1 MPTFSPKQPFSIS
14 GKKLN
19 FVSDVRFGDLFVEDL
34 SYMDTTGISG
44 TIPSA
49 SYTTGLYAV
58 TSRGEF
64 LLGSPNIILDSDD
77 QVTVGKLPSVS
88 GKAGES
94 INITGNNFYQ
104 ITNVKFG
111 TVSGDFQLVDENT
124 VEAQVPQN
132 ADYTGITIFSSLRT
146 GANGD
151 TALASGI
158 SVDEFFPVPEV
169 SGLKESQ
176 LVSGETISITGFS
189 LKGVTGIKYASDDS
203 LITGLSL
210 TDTNTLE
217 GVVPSGN
224 IRGEA
229 SLLLPS
235 GKETS
240 LGENFLL
247 SPYAKVT
254 GVGGSAV
261 GISTEKPIGSTGS
274 FLLVSGDNFVS
285 GILSPTGDNYLG
297 TIMGQSTEFKLIS
310 DKVVSGMIPTGIEIT
325 VAGGSGN
332 LGISPVISSG
342 VVSLFSDNYPEAY
355 PSDVYFTPSIGIP
368 KITDIS
374 PSSGVMGDTV
384 SIKGNDLY
392 GITGVNFLPSSSA
405 NVGIGTYSAGT
416 VAEVVPGFELSF
428 EIGTSASLGTAGE
441 PYDVVL
447 SGFYG
452 SVTGVGGFFCLGTPS
467 ISSIDPSSNVVPGA
481 TGLVEGSR
489 LYSGSF
495 VELWTGEDNMSTYE
509 YFKTLPSSG
518 YDTVNHDT
526 IEFSYPNAFTTGVK
540 NYKIRVKNRRSST
553 PISNAN
559 SPLFVPFRVPVFSG
573 FDPLSGEFG
582 ETITVSGYF
591 EDFYTNGLSLGD
603 VSVASFNKPATTGF
617 NFVIPNNSSSDL
629 INVSTS
635 GGSISSSGLLQV
647 IPSKPSIS
655 GFYSG
660 TTPPAVINYEQV
672 FKPTDTVTV
681 SGERMDL
688 VTGVIFSG
696 STGSFVEKNFNTQG
710 YSSVNFNAPGPI
722 NPVSGKFKLL
732 DFLGRETESNST
744 GIKVA
749 YVSGFSNYLLPSE
762 TMDVTGFNISGM
774 DILFP
779 YATGGFT
786 GITPFSTS
794 LVGDG
799 SEKVSLQLPTGVV
812 FGTLEI
818 SGRENRLAIANQDFK
833 PLGVITGISSSDLV
847 NGEIESG
854 KTISVTGINIFSL
867 AMTTGDNVLPTGFSG
882 ISLMGFSGTQ
892 SLNNSSRNMV
902 PLTEGASGD
911 SAFPDQE
918 NKIQQLEIDSYTTGI
933 GSVDG
938 AADVFY
944 SKIDFRFPP
953 TLMATGNLFLIDP
966 WWPTVEDPELE
977 EYKLFSLNMGIEEA
991 SMFAYDRFIFPDSG
1005 TYPQSYANLN
1015 NKISYFPDGVKST
1028 GIVAFVSGYGPIL
1041 GAGRDLIRVSGS
1053 GLNFVEDVLFE
1064 SYQDGEQTSAVSF
1077 TGTSTEL
1084 EIIVPTMPNTHLGGN
1099 YIILRGNSPEIK
1111 AYHTGLNTSGI
1122 RTGFDDA
1129 SPLST
1134 FDYFVKSQGVAYD
1147 ASPVSSGYD
1156 LSPVSPVG
1164 GVVNYTS
1171 EEEIEGTTYYVT
1183 RTKFPDGSTIIVSS
1197 VPKL

>member
-14 GKKLN
+14 GKNLN
-19 FVSDVRFGDLFVEDL
+19 FISDIRFGDLFVEDL

-44 TIPSA
+44 TIPA
-49 SYTTGLYAV
+49 AAYTTGLYSV

-64 LLGSPNIILDSDD
+64 LLGYPNILLNSDD
-77 QVTVGKLPSVS
+77 QVSVGKLPSVS
-88 GKAGES
+88 GKAGDS
-94 INITGNNFYQ
+94 INITGSNFYQ
-104 ITNVKFG
+104 ITDVKFG
-111 TVSGDFQLVDENT
+111 AVSGNFELVDENT
-124 VEAQVPQN
+124 IEAQVPQN
-132 ADYTGITIFSSLRT
+132 ADYTGITVFSSIRT
-146 GANGD
+146 GLND
-151 TALASGI
+151 NTVLASGI
-158 SVDEFFPVPEV
+158 SIDEFFPVPEI

-189 LKGVTGIKYASDDS
+189 LKGVTGIKYANDAS

-217 GVVPSGN
+217 GIVPSGN

-240 LGENFLL
+240 LGENFLI
-247 SPYAKVT
+247 SPFAKVT
-254 GVGGSAV
+254 GVGGSSV
-261 GISTEKPIGSTGS
+261 GISTEKPAGSTGS

-297 TIMGQSTEFKLIS
+297 TIMGETTEFKLIN
-310 DKVVSGMIPTGIEIT
+310 DKVVSGMIPTGIIIT
-325 VAGGSGN
+325 VSGGQGN
-332 LGISPVISSG
+332 VGTSPVISSG
-342 VVSLFSDNYPEAY
+342 VVNLFSDNFPESY
-355 PSDVYFTPSIGIP
+355 PSDVYFTPSIGLP
-368 KITDIS
+368 KITSIT

-392 GITGVNFLPSSSA
+392 AITGVNFLPNASA
-405 NVGIGTYSAGT
+405 NVGIGTYNAGT
-416 VAEVVPGFELSF
+416 IAEVVPGYELSF
-428 EIGTSASLGTAGE
+428 EIGSSSTLGTVGE

-452 SVTGVGGFFCLGTPS
+452 AVTGTAGFFCLGTPS
-467 ISSIDPSSNVVPGA
+467 ISSIDPSSNVVPGV

-540 NYKIRVKNRRSST
+540 NYKIRVKNKRSTT
-553 PISNAN
+553 PVSNAD
-559 SPLFVPFRVPVFSG
+559 SPLFVPFRTPFFSG

-591 EDFYTNGLSLGD
+591 EDLYAGGLSVGNINA
-603 VSVASFNKPATTGF
+603 ASFNKPDTTGF

-660 TTPPAVINYEQV
+660 TTSPAVINYEQV
-672 FKPTDTVTV
+672 FKGTDTVTV

-688 VTGVIFSG
+688 VTGVLFSG

-710 YSSVNFNAPGPI
+710 YSSINFNAPGAI

-749 YVSGFSNYLLPSE
+749 HVSGFSNYLLPAE

-774 DILFP
+774 NILFP

-892 SLNNSSRNMV
+892 GLNI
-902 PLTEGASGD
+902 PLTEGSSGD
-911 SAFPDQE
+911 PVFPDQVR
-918 NKIQQLEIDSYTTGI
+918 KIQQIEIDSYTTGI
-933 GSVDG
+933 GSVD
-938 AADVFY
+938 AASDVFY

-966 WWPTVEDPELE
+966 WWATVEDPSLE
-977 EYKLFSLNMGIEEA
+977 EYKSFSLNMGIQE
-991 SMFAYDRFIFPDSG
+991 SPMFSYDGFIFPDSG
-1005 TYPQSYANLN
+1005 IYPQSYVNLS
-1015 NKISYFPDGVKST
+1015 NKISYFPEGIKST
-1028 GIVAFVSGYGPIL
+1028 GIVTFVSGYGPIL
-1041 GAGRDLIRVSGS
+1041 GAAADLVRVSGS
-1053 GLNFVEDVLFE
+1053 GLNLVEDVLFE
-1064 SYQDGEQTSAVSF
+1064 SYQNGQQTSAVDF

-1084 EIIVPTMPNTHLGGN
+1084 EITVPTMPNAHLGGN
-1099 YIILRGNSPEIK
+1099 AIIFRGNSPEVK
-1111 AYHTGLNTSGI
+1111 AYHTGVTTSGI
-1122 RTGFDDA
+1122 RTGFGDGV
-1129 SPLST
+1129 PLST
-1134 FDYFVKSQGVAYD
+1134 FDYFIKSEGVAYD
-1147 ASPVSSGYD
+1147 SSPVSTGYD
-1156 LSPVSPVG
+1156 LTPPAPKG
-1164 GVVNYTS
+1164 GVVNYTA
-1171 EEEIEGTTYYVT
+1171 EEEVNGTVFIVT
-1183 RTKFPDGSTIIVSS
+1183 RTKFPDGSTLIVSS
-1197 VPKL
+1197 IPKP

>member
-14 GKKLN
+14 GKNLN
-19 FVSDVRFGDLFVEDL
+19 FISDIRFGDLFVEDL

-44 TIPSA
+44 TIPA
-49 SYTTGLYAV
+49 AAYTTGLYSV

-64 LLGSPNIILDSDD
+64 LLGYPNILLNSDD
-77 QVTVGKLPSVS
+77 QVSVGKLPSVS
-88 GKAGES
+88 GKAGDS
-94 INITGNNFYQ
+94 INITGSNFYQ
-104 ITNVKFG
+104 ITDVKFG
-111 TVSGDFQLVDENT
+111 AVSGNFELVDENT
-124 VEAQVPQN
+124 IEAQVPQN
-132 ADYTGITIFSSLRT
+132 ADYTGITVFSSIRT
-146 GANGD
+146 GLND
-151 TALASGI
+151 NTVLASGI
-158 SVDEFFPVPEV
+158 SIDEFFPVPEI

-189 LKGVTGIKYASDDS
+189 LKGVTGIKYANDAS

-217 GVVPSGN
+217 GIVPSGN

-240 LGENFLL
+240 LGENFLI
-247 SPYAKVT
+247 SPFAKVT
-254 GVGGSAV
+254 GVGGSSV
-261 GISTEKPIGSTGS
+261 GISTEKPAGSTGS

-297 TIMGQSTEFKLIS
+297 TIMGETTEFKLIN
-310 DKVVSGMIPTGIEIT
+310 DKVVSGMIPTGIIIK
-325 VAGGSGN
+325 VSGGQGN
-332 LGISPVISSG
+332 VGISPVISSG
-342 VVSLFSDNYPEAY
+342 VVNLFSDNFPESY
-355 PSDVYFTPSIGIP
+355 PSDVYFTPSIGLP
-368 KITDIS
+368 KITSIT

-392 GITGVNFLPSSSA
+392 AITGVNFLPSASA
-405 NVGIGTYSAGT
+405 NVGIGTYDAGA

-428 EIGTSASLGTAGE
+428 EIGSSSTLGTVGE

-452 SVTGVGGFFCLGTPS
+452 AVTGTAGFFCLGTPS
-467 ISSIDPSSNVVPGA
+467 ISSIDPSSNVVPGV

-540 NYKIRVKNRRSST
+540 NYKIRVKNRRSTT
-553 PISNAN
+553 PVSNAG
-559 SPLFVPFRVPVFSG
+559 SPLFVPFRAPFFSG

-591 EDFYTNGLSLGD
+591 EDLYAGGLSVGNINA
-603 VSVASFNKPATTGF
+603 ASFNKPDTTGF

-660 TTPPAVINYEQV
+660 TTSPAVINYEQV
-672 FKPTDTVTV
+672 FKGTDTVTV

-688 VTGVIFSG
+688 VTGVLFSG

-710 YSSVNFNAPGPI
+710 YSSINFNAPGAI

-749 YVSGFSNYLLPSE
+749 HVSGFSNYLLPAE

-892 SLNNSSRNMV
+892 GLNI
-902 PLTEGASGD
+902 PLTEGSSGD
-911 SAFPDQE
+911 PVFPDQVR
-918 NKIQQLEIDSYTTGI
+918 KIQQIEIDSYTTGI
-933 GSVDG
+933 GSVD
-938 AADVFY
+938 AASDVFY

-966 WWPTVEDPELE
+966 WWATVEDPSLE
-977 EYKLFSLNMGIEEA
+977 EYKSFSLSMGTQEV
-991 SMFAYDRFIFPDSG
+991 SMFVYDRFIFPDSG
-1005 TYPQSYANLN
+1005 IFPQSYVNLS
-1015 NKISYFPDGVKST
+1015 NKISYFPEGIKST
-1028 GIVAFVSGYGPIL
+1028 GIVTFVSGYGPIL
-1041 GAGRDLIRVSGS
+1041 GAAADLVRVSGS
-1053 GLNFVEDVLFE
+1053 GLNLVEDVLFE
-1064 SYQDGEQTSAVSF
+1064 SYQNGQQTSAVDF

-1084 EIIVPTMPNTHLGGN
+1084 EITVPTMPNAHLGGN
-1099 YIILRGNSPEIK
+1099 AIIFRGNSPEVK
-1111 AYHTGLNTSGI
+1111 AYHTGVTTSGI
-1122 RTGFDDA
+1122 RTGFGDGV
-1129 SPLST
+1129 PLST
-1134 FDYFVKSQGVAYD
+1134 FDYFIKSEGVAYD

-1164 GVVNYTS
+1164 GVVNYTA
-1171 EEEIEGTTYYVT
+1171 EEEVNGTVFIVT
-1183 RTKFPDGSTIIVSS
+1183 RTKFPDGSTLIVSS
-1197 VPKL
+1197 IPKP

>member
-14 GKKLN
+14 GKNLN
-19 FVSDVRFGDLFVEDL
+19 FISDVKFGDLFVEDL

-44 TIPSA
+44 TIPA
-49 SYTTGLYAV
+49 AAYTTGLYSV

-64 LLGSPNIILDSDD
+64 LLGYPNILLNSDD
-77 QVTVGKLPSVS
+77 QVSVGKLPSVS
-88 GKAGES
+88 GKAGDS
-94 INITGNNFYQ
+94 MNITGSNFYQ
-104 ITNVKFG
+104 ITDVKFG
-111 TVSGDFQLVDENT
+111 SVSGSFELVDENT
-124 VEAQVPQN
+124 IEAQVPQN
-132 ADYTGITIFSSLRT
+132 ADYTGITVFSSIRT
-146 GANGD
+146 GLND
-151 TALASGI
+151 NTALASGI
-158 SVDEFFPVPEV
+158 SIDEFFSVPEV

-189 LKGVTGIKYASDDS
+189 LKGVTGIKYANDAS
-203 LITGLSL
+203 LVTGLSL

-217 GVVPSGN
+217 GIVPSGN

-240 LGENFLL
+240 LGTNFLI
-247 SPYAKVT
+247 SPFAKVT
-254 GVGGSAV
+254 GVGGSVV
-261 GISTEKPIGSTGS
+261 GVSSEKPVGSTGS
-274 FLLVSGDNFVS
+274 LLLVSGDNFVS

-297 TIMGQSTEFKLIS
+297 TIMGQTTEFKLIS
-310 DKVVSGMIPTGIEIT
+310 DKVLSGAIPTGIIIT
-325 VAGGSGN
+325 TSGGN
-332 LGISPVISSG
+332 IGIPPVISSG
-342 VVSLFSDNYPEAY
+342 VVNLFSDNFPESY
-355 PSDVYFTPSIGIP
+355 PSDVYFTPSIGLP
-368 KITDIS
+368 KITSIA

-392 GITGVNFLPSSSA
+392 GITGVNFLPSASA
-405 NVGIGTYSAGT
+405 NVGIGTYDAGT

-428 EIGTSASLGTAGE
+428 EIGSSSTLGTAGE

-452 SVTGVGGFFCLGTPS
+452 SVTGVAGFFCLGTPS
-467 ISSIDPSSNVVPGA
+467 ISSIDPSSNVVPGV

-489 LYSGSF
+489 LYSGSY
-495 VELWTGEDNMSTYE
+495 VELWTGENNMGTYE

-526 IEFSYPNAFTTGVK
+526 IEFTYPNAFTTGVK
-540 NYKIRVKNRRSST
+540 NYKIRVKNRRSTT
-553 PISNAN
+553 PISNAS
-559 SPLFVPFRVPVFSG
+559 SPLFVPFRTPFFSG

-582 ETITVSGYF
+582 DTITVSGYF
-591 EDFYTNGLSLGD
+591 EDLYAGGLSIGN
-603 VSVASFNKPATTGF
+603 VNAPSFNKPDTTGF

-629 INVSTS
+629 INISTS

-660 TTPPAVINYEQV
+660 TASPAVINYEQV
-672 FKPTDTVTV
+672 FKGTDTVTV

-688 VTGVIFSG
+688 VTGVLFSG
-696 STGSFVEKNFNTQG
+696 STGSFVKKNFNTQG
-710 YSSVNFNAPGPI
+710 YSSINFDAPGAI
-722 NPVSGKFKLL
+722 NPLSGKFKLL

-744 GIKVA
+744 GIKVVH
-749 YVSGFSNYLLPSE
+749 VSGFSNYLLPAE

-812 FGTLEI
+812 FGALEI
-818 SGRENRLAIANQDFK
+818 SGRENRVAVDNQDFK

-847 NGEIESG
+847 SGEIESG

-882 ISLMGFSGTQ
+882 VSLMGFSGTQ
-892 SLNNSSRNMV
+892 SLNI

-911 SAFPDQE
+911 SVFPDQE

-933 GSVDG
+933 GSVD
-938 AADVFY
+938 ATNDVFY

-966 WWPTVEDPELE
+966 WWATVEDEYLE
-977 EYKLFSLNMGIEEA
+977 TYRLLSLSMGTQEG
-991 SMFAYDRFIFPDSG
+991 SMFSYGGFIFPDSG
-1005 TYPQSYANLN
+1005 TYPQSYTNLN
-1015 NKISYFPDGVKST
+1015 NKISYFPEGVKST
-1028 GIVAFVSGYGPIL
+1028 GIVTFVSGYGPVL
-1041 GAGRDLIRVSGS
+1041 GAAGDLVRVSGS

-1064 SYQDGEQTSAVSF
+1064 SYQNGEQTSAVSF

-1084 EIIVPTMPNTHLGGN
+1084 EIIVPTMPNAHLGGN
-1099 YIILRGNSPEIK
+1099 AIILRGNSPEVK
-1111 AYHTGLNTSGI
+1111 AYHTGITTSGI
-1122 RTGFDDA
+1122 RTGFGDGT
-1129 SPLST
+1129 PLST
-1134 FDYFVKSQGVAYD
+1134 FNYFVKSEGVAYD
-1147 ASPVSSGYD
+1147 ASPVSAGYD
-1156 LSPVSPVG
+1156 LSPVTPVG
-1164 GVVNYTS
+1164 GVVNYTA
-1171 EEEIEGTTYYVT
+1171 EEEVDGTIFLVT
-1183 RTKFPDGSTIIVSS
+1183 RTKFPDGSTLIVSS
-1197 VPKL
+1197 VPKS

>member
-14 GKKLN
+14 GKNLN
-19 FVSDVRFGDLFVEDL
+19 FISDIKFGDLFVEDL

-44 TIPSA
+44 TIPPPA
-49 SYTTGLYAV
+49 YTTGVYAV
-58 TSRGEF
+58 ASRGEF
-64 LLGSPNIILDSDD
+64 FLGSPYIILNSDD

-88 GKAGES
+88 GQAGDS
-94 INITGNNFYQ
+94 INITGSNFYQ
-104 ITNVKFG
+104 ITDVKFG
-111 TVSGDFQLVDENT
+111 TVFGDFELVDENT
-124 VEAQVPQN
+124 IETQVPQN
-132 ADYTGITIFSSLRT
+132 ADYTGITVFSSLRT

-151 TALASGI
+151 TTLASGI
-158 SVDEFFPVPEV
+158 SIDEFFPIPEI

-189 LKGVTGIKYASDDS
+189 LKGVTGIKYANDDS

-217 GVVPSGN
+217 GTVPSGN

-235 GKETS
+235 GQVTS
-240 LGENFLL
+240 LGANFWL

-254 GVGGSAV
+254 GVGGSSV

-297 TIMGQSTEFKLIS
+297 TIMGETAEFKIIS
-310 DKVVSGMIPTGIEIT
+310 DKVVSGMIPTGIGIT
-325 VAGGSGN
+325 VSGGQGN
-332 LGISPVISSG
+332 VGVSPVISSG

-355 PSDVYFTPSIGIP
+355 PSDVFFTPTIGLP
-368 KITDIS
+368 KITTIV
-374 PSSGVMGDTV
+374 PLSGVMGDTV

-392 GITGVNFLPSSSA
+392 GITGVNFLPSASA
-405 NVGIGTYSAGT
+405 NVGIGTYDAGT

-428 EIGTSASLGTAGE
+428 EIGTSATLGTVGE

-452 SVTGVGGFFCLGTPS
+452 SVTGVAGFFCLGTPS
-467 ISSIDPSSNVVPGA
+467 ISSIDPSSNVVPGV

-489 LYSGSF
+489 LYSGSY
-495 VELWTGEDNMSTYE
+495 VELWTGEDNMSTYK

-526 IEFSYPNAFTTGVK
+526 IEFVYPNAFTTGVK
-540 NYKIRVKNRRSST
+540 NYKIRVKNKRSTT
-553 PISNAN
+553 PISNAD
-559 SPLFVPFRVPVFSG
+559 SPLFVPFRTPFLSG

-582 ETITVSGYF
+582 DTITVSGYF
-591 EDFYTNGLSLGD
+591 EDFYDGGLSVGNIN
-603 VSVASFNKPATTGF
+603 VTSFNKPDSTGF

-635 GGSISSSGLLQV
+635 GGATSSSGLLG
-647 IPSKPSIS
+647 ITPSKPSIG

-660 TTPPAVINYEQV
+660 TRSPDAINYEQV
-672 FKPTDTVTV
+672 FKGTDTVTV

-688 VTGVIFSG
+688 VTGVQFSG
-696 STGSFVEKNFNTQG
+696 SAGSFIEKNFNTQG
-710 YSSVNFNAPGPI
+710 YSSINFNAPETI

-744 GIKVA
+744 GIKMVS
-749 YVSGFSNYLLPSE
+749 VSGFSNYLLPAE

-774 DILFP
+774 DVLFP

-799 SEKVSLQLPTGVV
+799 SEKVSLQLPTGVT
-812 FGTLEI
+812 FGILEM
-818 SGRENRLAIANQDFK
+818 SGRENRVAIDNQEFK

-867 AMTTGDNVLPTGFSG
+867 AMTTGDNVLSTGFSG
-882 ISLMGFSGTQ
+882 TLLMGFSGTQ
-892 SLNNSSRNMV
+892 SLNI

-911 SAFPDQE
+911 PVFPDQVR
-918 NKIQQLEIDSYTTGI
+918 KIQQIEIDSYATGI
-933 GSVDG
+933 GSVD
-938 AADVFY
+938 AASDVFY
-944 SKIDFRFPP
+944 SKIDFRFPS
-953 TLMATGNLFLIDP
+953 TLMATGNIFLIDP
-966 WWPTVEDPELE
+966 WWATVEDPALE
-977 EYKLFSLNMGIEEA
+977 TYRLLSLSMGIQEGP
-991 SMFAYDRFIFPDSG
+991 MFSYDGFIFPDSG
-1005 TYPQSYANLN
+1005 VYPQSYVNLS
-1015 NKISYFPDGVKST
+1015 NKISYFPEGIKST
-1028 GIVAFVSGYGPIL
+1028 GIVTFVSGYGPVL
-1041 GAGRDLIRVSGS
+1041 GAAADLVRVSGS
-1053 GLNFVEDVLFE
+1053 GLNLVENVLFE
-1064 SYQDGEQTSAVSF
+1064 SYQNGQQTSAVDF

-1084 EIIVPTMPNTHLGGN
+1084 EITVPTMPNAHLGGN
-1099 YIILRGNSPEIK
+1099 AIIFRGNSPEVK
-1111 AYHTGLNTSGI
+1111 AYHTGINTSGI
-1122 RTGFDDA
+1122 RTGFGDGV
-1129 SPLST
+1129 PLST
-1134 FDYFVKSQGVAYD
+1134 FDYFVKSVGVAYD
-1147 ASPVSSGYD
+1147 ASPVSTGYD
-1156 LSPVSPVG
+1156 LSPVAPVG

-1171 EEEIEGTTYYVT
+1171 EEEVGGTVFLVT
-1183 RTKFPDGSTIIVSS
+1183 RTKFPDGSTLIVSS
-1197 VPKL
+1197 IPKP